1 MSIGDVREMPIVLD
15 EGVLIDV
22 FINHSFKITQFIV
35 NYKKVQTVFAE
46 IGGMIS
52 LVITISFLV
61 LKPMMRVDFIS
72 KFISKVFLIEKH
84 RSILPEDLFYH

>member
-1 MSIGDVREMPIVLD
+1 MPIVLD

-84 RSILPEDLFYH
+84 RSILPEDLFSH